1 MAPGEAP
8 PYLSPMFDSI
18 RRVLGETRDAFH
30 SELRRRGP
38 EDVVADLLSGMRRE
52 MVETRAALK
61 EAEERIPDL
70 RARLERER
78 AEIER
83 CDRRREMAERIDDDE
98 TARVAAEFGGRHRA
112 IAAGL
117 EARLTEAVADRD
129 GLRATVEEMTARFR
143 RAEAERHALV
153 ARVRAAGARD
163 RMDSAAALD
172 EWARMEERIDDS
184 AHAAD
189 AAREM
194 ADESPPPGR
203 STPDEIERRLAELK
217 RSARKDAP

>member
-1 MAPGEAP
+1 
-8 PYLSPMFDSI
+8 
-18 RRVLGETRDAFH
+18 
-30 SELRRRGP
+30 
-38 EDVVADLLSGMRRE
+38 
-52 MVETRAALK
+52 
-61 EAEERIPDL
+61 
-70 RARLERER
+70 
-78 AEIER
+78 
-83 CDRRREMAERIDDDE
+83 MAERIDDDE

-194 ADESPPPGR
+194 AGESPPPGR

>member
-18 RRVLGETRDAFH
+18 RRVLGETRDAFL

-38 EDVVADLLSGMRRE
+38 EDVVAELLSGMRRE

-70 RARLERER
+70 RARLEREH

-98 TARVAAEFGGRHRA
+98 TARVAAEFGDRHRA
-112 IAAGL
+112 NAAGL

-129 GLRATVEEMTARFR
+129 GLRVTVEEMTARFR

-153 ARVRAAGARD
+153 ARVRAAGAREH
-163 RMDSAAALD
+163 MDSAAALD

-194 ADESPPPGR
+194 AGEPPPPGR